1 MKQWKVIKPTG
12 LGAIMLLAF
21 TLSLPGCGG
30 GGGGSSTST
39 YTVTAT
45 VGGGNGTISP
55 DSAMVDEGS
64 TASFTVTPDSGY
76 AISSVTGCDGSLVDN
91 TYTTGAI
98 TADCTVTAS
107 FSPPV
112 VFSNGQNASVVIG
125 EADFNT
131 STGGTTQS
139 LIKGAWG
146 NADVINGVLYLSD
159 YTNSRVLGFNTIP
172 TSNGA
177 SADFVLGADDFISA
191 GTLTSPQ
198 TVADYNGALYVVR
211 CNGVNLIDVY
221 NTIPTAD
228 TTAPIAATPQT
239 ADFQLTAAL
248 AGGLSN
254 PETMSVAGGKLV
266 VADALNNRVLIW
278 NSVPTSDTAPD
289 LVLGQ
294 ADFTGTDYN
303 AGVSPTASTLAY
315 PDGIWTDGTRLV
327 VTDSSNNRV
336 LIWNT
341 FPDSND
347 QPADLVLGQT
357 DFNSVDIN
365 QGLGKSNPT
374 ASTLYDTYGVDV
386 HGNQLF
392 VADYGNR
399 RVLIWNSWPTA
410 NGQAADVVLGQADFV
425 TVTNGPTQ
433 SLMVGPTGLHLSG
446 TQLIVSEG
454 YANRYLV
461 FDGHY

>member
-1 MKQWKVIKPTG
+1 MKLWKVIKPAG

-30 GGGGSSTST
+30 GGSSTST

-45 VGGGNGTISP
+45 VYGGNGIISP

-64 TASFTVTPDSGY
+64 TASFTVTADANYIIDSV
-76 AISSVTGCDGSLVDN
+76 SGCDGTLVDL
-91 TYTTGAI
+91 TYITGAI
-98 TADCTVTAS
+98 TADCTVSVRFVAA
-107 FSPPV
+107 PL
-112 VFSNGQNASVVIG
+112 VFSDGQNASVVIG

-139 LIKGAWG
+139 LIKGVWG
-146 NADVINGVLYLSD
+146 NADVIDGVLYLSD

-177 SADFVLGADDFISA
+177 SADFVLGAADFTSV

-239 ADFQLTAAL
+239 ADFQITAAL
-248 AGGLSN
+248 AGGLNN

-294 ADFTGTDYN
+294 VDFSGTDFN
-303 AGVSPTASTLAY
+303 AGVSPTASTLTY
-315 PDGIWTDGTRLV
+315 TDGIWTDGTRLV
-327 VTDSSNNRV
+327 LTDGDNHRV

-341 FPDSND
+341 FPDSNA
-347 QPADLVLGQT
+347 QPADRVLGQT
-357 DFNSVDIN
+357 DFNSAASN
-365 QGLGKSNPT
+365 QGLSAPT
-374 ASTLYDTYGVDV
+374 ASTLSSPYGVYV

-392 VADYGNR
+392 VADNGNK

-410 NGQAADVVLGQADFV
+410 DDQAADVVLGQADFV

-433 SLMVGPTGLHLSG
+433 SLMVGPTGLYLSG

-454 YANRYLV
+454 YGNRYLV